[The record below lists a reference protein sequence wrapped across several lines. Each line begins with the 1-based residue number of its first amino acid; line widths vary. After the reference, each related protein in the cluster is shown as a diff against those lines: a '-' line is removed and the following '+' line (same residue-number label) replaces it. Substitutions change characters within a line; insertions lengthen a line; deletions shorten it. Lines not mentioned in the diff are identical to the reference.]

1 MRLRH
6 FSMLLSATIIFFSD
20 AAIACTF
27 HNPSSCGFG
36 SGGASRIS
44 ELIGMG
50 SFKDEDWRPTVQV
63 SHEGLFRHLGGE
75 QAPKTFS
82 SNDHGLGSGGHGL
95 FANQT
100 ASSLW
105 NPVGL
110 GEKDQDAVKFAL
122 NGPILLQFLD
132 GRNPATIVS
141 SASSS
146 DSRATPLPATWSM
159 MVIGLALLGA
169 FARYRKLEVA
179 AVPLPTCAS
188 PGYQAAP

>member
-1 MRLRH
+1 MRSRH
-6 FSMLLSATIIFFSD
+6 FWMLLPATIIFFSD

-36 SGGASRIS
+36 QLSSDGPSRIS
-44 ELIGMG
+44 ELMGMG
-50 SFKDEDWRPTVQV
+50 SLNDEDWRPTVQV

-110 GEKDQDAVKFAL
+110 GEKDQDAVKFAV

-169 FARYRKLEVA
+169 FARYRKLEVT
-179 AVPLPTCAS
+179 AVP
-188 PGYQAAP
+188 

>member
-36 SGGASRIS
+36 SDGASRIS

-82 SNDHGLGSGGHGL
+82 SNDQGLGSGGNGL
-95 FANQT
+95 FAN
-100 ASSLW
+100 W

-110 GEKDQDAVKFAL
+110 GEKDQDAVKFTL

-146 DSRATPLPATWSM
+146 YSRATPLPATWSM

-179 AVPLPTCAS
+179 AVP
-188 PGYQAAP
+188 